1 MLRAAWRSV
10 SLKGEAMAKLLRL
23 GLLRLERVI
32 PNSIRN
38 FYFEHWI
45 ILVILAASWINAGMI
60 AMCHLG

>member
-1 MLRAAWRSV
+1 
-10 SLKGEAMAKLLRL
+10 MAKLLRL